1 MNNMINGN
9 ITSIERNLEYL
20 GKNISKNNVEKTYEG
35 KTFADIYNQKRTI
48 EEVISDSNIYTTDKL
63 KFSKHAGERLE
74 EREIKLTDEQISRLT
89 EGTEKAISKGI
100 KESLVIVDD
109 LSFIVNTK
117 NRTVITAMN
126 QSTNEDNIY
135 TNIDGAVII

>member
-1 MNNMINGN
+1 MMNNMINGS
-9 ITSIERNLEYL
+9 IASIEQMTDII
-20 GKNISKNNVEKTYEG
+20 GKNNSKNNVEKTYEG
-35 KTFADIYNQKRTI
+35 KTFADIYNQKRSI
-48 EEVISDSNIYTTDKL
+48 EEVISDRDITSGQL
-63 KFSKHAGERLE
+63 KFSKHAGERLGQ
-74 EREIKLTDEQISRLT
+74 RDIQLSDEQMMRLK

-117 NRTVITAMN
+117 NRTVITAMDQN
-126 QSTNEDNIY
+126 NNEDNIY